1 MQKTAREIAELLH
14 GTVEGEKEVLLQN
27 FAKIEEAGPGDLTF
41 LSNPAYEAHLYLTR
55 ASAAIVANDFQP
67 KSALPAQL
75 TLLRVADP
83 YAAFA
88 TLLQW
93 ASTKKALPHE
103 IHATAV
109 MGENTEVS
117 SSCFIGPLVTI
128 GKGVRIGDNC
138 EIHSNTIIGEGCEI
152 GNGTVVLP
160 GVSIGE
166 GTQIGTGCVIQSG
179 AIIGTDGFGFAP
191 QSNASYE
198 KIPQLGNVIIGDR
211 CEIGAGTTIDRA
223 TLGSTRIGN
232 GVKLDNQIQVAH
244 NVSIG
249 DNTVIAAQTGIAGS
263 TSIGSNCMIGGQVG
277 FAGHISVAD
286 GVKIAAQS
294 GVTKSIREPNGVWQG
309 TPASLIKEHQIQLIE
324 LRKLVRNKALE
335 RISEIEKQLEG

>member
-55 ASAAIVANDFQP
+55 ASAAIVAKDFQP
-67 KSALPAQL
+67 KSALPAKL

-160 GVSIGE
+160 ESPSARAHKSEQVASSNRE
-166 GTQIGTGCVIQSG
+166 QSL
-179 AIIGTDGFGFAP
+179 AP
-191 QSNASYE
+191 MDSVLRHNQ
-198 KIPQLGNVIIGDR
+198 
-211 CEIGAGTTIDRA
+211 TRA
-223 TLGSTRIGN
+223 TKKSHSWATSSSETDAKLEQAQPST
-232 GVKLDNQIQVAH
+232 
-244 NVSIG
+244 
-249 DNTVIAAQTGIAGS
+249 
-263 TSIGSNCMIGGQVG
+263 GQ
-277 FAGHISVAD
+277 
-286 GVKIAAQS
+286 
-294 GVTKSIREPNGVWQG
+294 P
-309 TPASLIKEHQIQLIE
+309 
-324 LRKLVRNKALE
+324 
-335 RISEIEKQLEG
+335 